1 MHSNIAKPPSVWQES
16 RAKTVTFMVTE
27 DCQLRCRYCYFT
39 GKNSSNTMS
48 FDIAKRSIDYII
60 KNGDIFSEKSIVW
73 DFIGGEPFLEIALID
88 RICEYIK
95 TTQLSEMHPWHNS
108 YRFSFTSNGLLYN
121 NEQVQ
126 NYIKKNKSNLSIGIT
141 LDGTPEKHDM
151 HRIYPSGKG
160 SYDDTKK
167 NIPLWLQQFPNGS
180 TKVTVTSADLPF
192 IKESV
197 LHLYSLGIK
206 HISINVVFENVWKDG
221 DDIVFE
227 NQLIQLADHIINE
240 KLYRDYTCSFFS
252 ETIGHPV
259 IDNHNW
265 CGAGKMLTIDY
276 KGDFYPCHRFTPPS
290 LSKRQALPVGNCF
303 EGIDKN
309 KLRPFLSLDLRTQSS
324 DECIHCEVATGCA
337 WCQGANYDVAETDT
351 IFQRATFLCKMH
363 KARVR
368 ANNYYWHQLNR
379 QLLSE

>member
-1 MHSNIAKPPSVWQES
+1 
-16 RAKTVTFMVTE
+16 
-27 DCQLRCRYCYFT
+27 
-39 GKNSSNTMS
+39 MS

-167 NIPLWLQQFPNGS
+167 ISRCG
-180 TKVTVTSADLPF
+180 
-192 IKESV
+192 
-197 LHLYSLGIK
+197 YS
-206 HISINVVFENVWKDG
+206 
-221 DDIVFE
+221 
-227 NQLIQLADHIINE
+227 
-240 KLYRDYTCSFFS
+240 SFQMA
-252 ETIGHPV
+252 V
-259 IDNHNW
+259 Q
-265 CGAGKMLTIDY
+265 K
-276 KGDFYPCHRFTPPS
+276 
-290 LSKRQALPVGNCF
+290 
-303 EGIDKN
+303 
-309 KLRPFLSLDLRTQSS
+309 
-324 DECIHCEVATGCA
+324 
-337 WCQGANYDVAETDT
+337 
-351 IFQRATFLCKMH
+351 
-363 KARVR
+363 
-368 ANNYYWHQLNR
+368 
-379 QLLSE
+379 